1 MEPPLARMG
10 AAALALGLMAAGAG
24 MRLGALAQAKTL
36 AVAVLSIRHAVAPL
50 LAAAMAVF
58 FALDTTQATVLLAFS
73 AMPTAATCY
82 VLAARMGYDGEYVGS
97 LVTLST
103 LLGMLSLGVA
113 LGVLLPL
120 VLA

>member
-1 MEPPLARMG
+1 M
-10 AAALALGLMAAGAG
+10 
-24 MRLGALAQAKTL
+24 
-36 AVAVLSIRHAVAPL
+36 AVAVLSIRHIVAPL
-50 LAAAMAVF
+50 LAALMAVAF
-58 FALDTTQATVLLAFS
+58 GLDKTQATVLLAFA

-103 LLGMLSLGVA
+103 LMGMLSLSLA

>member
-1 MEPPLARMG
+1 MG

-24 MRLGALAQAKTL
+24 MRVGALAQAKTL
-36 AVAVLSIRHAVAPL
+36 AVAVLSIRHVVAPV
-50 LAAAMAVF
+50 LAAIMASV
-58 FALDTTQATVLLAFS
+58 FALDKTQAMVLLAFA

-103 LLGMLSLGVA
+103 LLGMLSLSVA